1 MGGRHYTADEI
12 ARLTAEYADCAAN
25 GRLPELAEALGRSV
39 PSITSKACELKLTD
53 PLAARVRA
61 AKVVG
66 DARRGKPLAWKHPR
80 GMAGKSHTNETKER
94 LRASSKEY
102 RAALSEDQS
111 SAIADK
117 MMRTRVDRFGCMA
130 PKVSRGNW
138 KAGWREI
145 GGKRKYFRSRWEAN
159 YARYLEW
166 LKSRGLI
173 ADWEHEPETF
183 WFEKIKRG
191 VRSYLPDFCVT
202 EIDGKQTYYEVKG
215 WLDARSKTALDRMGR
230 YHPTVRLVV
239 VFEKQYKQV
248 AAIASH
254 LIPDW
259 EFSEKGKV

>member
-1 MGGRHYTADEI
+1 MGGRHYTQEEI
-12 ARLTAEYADCAAN
+12 ARLVADYAKCAAN
-25 GRLPELAEALGRSV
+25 GQLEDLAASLGRSV
-39 PSITSKACELKLTD
+39 SSISSKAWELELTD
-53 PLAARVRA
+53 PHTARVRA
-61 AKVVG
+61 AKAAG
-66 DARRGKPLAWKHPR
+66 DARRGKPLAWDHPR
-80 GMAGKSHTNETKER
+80 GMAGKNHTEETKEQLR
-94 LRASSKEY
+94 LSSKAYRAS
-102 RAALSEDQS
+102 LSEDQS
-111 SAIADK
+111 AEISGK
-117 MMRTRVDRFGCMA
+117 MMRTRVERFGCMA

-173 ADWEHEPETF
+173 ADWEHEAETF

-191 VRSYLPDFCVT
+191 VRSYLPDFRVT
-202 EIDGKQTYYEVKG
+202 ELDGTKTYYEVKG
-215 WLDARSKTALDRMGR
+215 WLDARSKTALARMGR
-230 YHPTVRLVV
+230 YHPTINLIV
-239 VFEKQYKQV
+239 VFEKQYKQS